1 MKSLNY
7 NDMEELKE
15 QLAALLEVEEL
26 DLTKKFSDYEEF
38 DSLAVLTILAM
49 LDSDYNKSMK
59 AKDLRAYESIEA
71 FCKDVLA

>member
-1 MKSLNY
+1 
-7 NDMEELKE
+7 MEELREK
-15 QLAALLEVEEL
+15 LAELLEVEEI
-26 DLTKKFSDYEEF
+26 DVKKKFTDYDEF

-59 AKDLRAYESIEA
+59 ATDIRGYASIEA

>member
-1 MKSLNY
+1 MK
-7 NDMEELKE
+7 EIREK
-15 QLAALLEVEEL
+15 LAEILEVEEI
-26 DLTKKFSDYEEF
+26 DITKKFTDDDEF

-59 AKDLRAYESIEA
+59 AADIRGYDSIEA

>member
-1 MKSLNY
+1 
-7 NDMEELKE
+7 MEELREK
-15 QLAALLEVEEL
+15 LAELLEVEEL

-59 AKDLRAYESIEA
+59 ATDLRAYESIEA

>member
-1 MKSLNY
+1 
-7 NDMEELKE
+7 MEELRK
-15 QLAALLEVEEL
+15 QLAELLEVDEL
-26 DLTKKFSDYEEF
+26 DLTKKFTDYDEF

-59 AKDLRAYESIEA
+59 AADLRAYESIEA